1 MDALKNNVAD
11 LLWDGPGSD
20 MQVLRVEAHSA
31 LSEMPVTE
39 VELRSP
45 DPNIDFSQMLRAE
58 TKIKIK
64 CGPELQDTRILKGL
78 ITRFYHKRSRH
89 GNLRTSSTKVY
100 SYEVE
105 IRPALWLLTR
115 RFKSQIYQKM
125 TVKDI
130 VSEILDE
137 FSVRFQW
144 KTQRSTRSRMYCVQF
159 QETDFSFIS
168 RLLEDEGIC
177 FFIDEEKDEVI
188 FADDPSAFDP
198 CKPTDEVP
206 YIEDGGGSFSYG
218 RHEMIREFAYRE
230 EISRGKVTL
239 HHYNYETSQTNLQTC
254 KNAPDAPCF
263 GDLESYHHAM
273 IYHDL
278 GEGRD
283 YASVQTDEAYACGI
297 EASGSSSCR
306 SFATGHVMKMKDHF
320 REAYNIRWLLTSVS
334 ISATQG
340 DFDCF
345 FTAQPA
351 DKVYR
356 PPMRTPRPRVMGTQT
371 AMVTGPSGSEV
382 YLDEMGRCK
391 IQFHWDR
398 DGERDDRSS
407 MWVRV
412 SNGYAGRDYGI
423 QWIPRVGNEVLVA
436 FVNGDPDLPVVVGR
450 LYNDFNTPPLGPA
463 EKYQNIIKDICDN
476 HMMFDASEGK
486 EVYDMRA
493 QRNMN
498 VTVVND
504 QSVSVGGN
512 QGISVGNDRS
522 VSVGNDETVEV
533 GANQSTTVGADQTN
547 QVASNQNETV
557 GANVEQQIGGTYA
570 QVVAGDS
577 STQVGGGRTTI
588 VSAMDSTNCG
598 AYQCI
603 SQGKGEITCAGSFDL
618 TAAGTTSLKSAGATN
633 VTAGGGIDMSA
644 PSVSIK
650 AGSISL
656 SCGGGSIT
664 ITPAGVTLTGLLK
677 HNC

>member
-1 MDALKNNVAD
+1 MDAFKNNVAD

-31 LSEMPVTE
+31 LSELPVTE

-45 DPNIDFSQMLRAE
+45 DPNIDFAQMLRSE

-64 CGPELQDTRILKGL
+64 CGTQLADTRILKGI

-89 GNLRTSSTKVY
+89 GNLRSSSNKVY
-100 SYEVE
+100 TYEVE
-105 IRPALWLLTR
+105 VRPKLWLLTR
-115 RFKSQIYQKM
+115 RFKSHVFQKM
-125 TVKDI
+125 SVQEI

-137 FSVRFQW
+137 FGVSYNW
-144 KTQRSTRSRMYCVQF
+144 KNLRSPRSRMYCVQF
-159 QETDFSFIS
+159 QESDFNFVS

-177 FFIDEEKDEVI
+177 YFVDEEKDEVI
-188 FADDPSAFDP
+188 FADDPSNFEP

-206 YIEDGGGSFSYG
+206 YIEDGGGSYSYG
-218 RHEMIREFAYRE
+218 RHEMIREFSYRE
-230 EISRGKVTL
+230 EISHGKVML

-254 KNAPDAPCF
+254 NNASDVPCF
-263 GDLESYHHAM
+263 EDLESYHHGL

-278 GEGRD
+278 NEGKD
-283 YASVQTDEAYACGI
+283 YASLQTDEAYACGI
-297 EASGSSSCR
+297 QAYGSGSCR
-306 SFATGHVMKMKDHF
+306 SFAVGHVMKMKEHF
-320 REAYNIRWLLTSVS
+320 RDAYNARWLLTSVS

-340 DFDCF
+340 DFMCH

-356 PPMRTPRPRVMGTQT
+356 PPLRTPRPRVMGTQT

-382 YLDEMGRCK
+382 YLDDMGRCK

-398 DGERDDRSS
+398 EGERDDRSS

-412 SNGYAGRDYGI
+412 ANGYAGRDYGI
-423 QWIPRVGNEVLVA
+423 QWIPRVGHEVLVS
-436 FVNGDPDLPVVVGR
+436 FVDGNPDLPVVVGR
-450 LYNDFNTPPLGPA
+450 LYNDFNSAPLGPG
-463 EKYQNIIKDICDN
+463 EKYQNLIKDICDN

-493 QRNMN
+493 QRDMT

-533 GANQSTTVGADQTN
+533 GANQTITIGADQTN
-547 QVASNQNETV
+547 NVTSNQMEVV
-557 GANVEQQIGGTYA
+557 GSNVEQQIGGTYA
-570 QVVAGDS
+570 QVVASDS
-577 STQVGGGRTTI
+577 STQVGGGRTTT
-588 VSAMDSTNCG
+588 VSGMDWTECG
-598 AYQCI
+598 AYKRI
-603 SQGKGEITCAGSFDL
+603 SHGDGAIQTSGSFDL
-618 TAAGTTSLKSAGATN
+618 TSAGSTTIK
-633 VTAGGGIDMSA
+633 TAGSTSITSGGGVTVSA
-644 PSVSIK
+644 PSVTIN
-650 AGSISL
+650 AGSITL
-656 SCGGGSIT
+656 SCGGGSIS
-664 ITPAGVTLTGLLK
+664 ITPAGVTLTGLIK